1 MKLLSPLA
9 HKKAR
14 IEIIP
19 LIDIMF
25 FLLACMMLVSLNMI
39 QMKGVKLNLPTATT
53 ATAENKSDFLT
64 LSVRKEGA
72 LFLDKVEIERTALV
86 EELKKRK
93 ALKPDLRIYIQ
104 GDAEALHGD
113 VIAVLD
119 RVRSAGIQKVAFQ
132 TKQDT
137 NAGGIIE
144 KGGGGAHGTALPQPS
159 NSQASGAASQPNPPA
174 PAQPSA
180 STNDSVTPASVP
192 ASTNS
197 PQ

>member
-53 ATAENKSDFLT
+53 ATSENKSDFIT
-64 LSVRKEGA
+64 LSLRKDGT

-86 EELKKRK
+86 DELKRRK
-93 ALKPDLRIYIQ
+93 VLKPDLRICIQ
-104 GDAEALHGD
+104 GDVESLHGD
-113 VIAVLD
+113 VIVVLD

-132 TKQDT
+132 TKPDT
-137 NAGGIIE
+137 STGGMIE
-144 KGGGGAHGTALPQPS
+144 KASVIALAAGPATAPAQSSAPAGPATASPQS
-159 NSQASGAASQPNPPA
+159 SAPA
-174 PAQPSA
+174 PAPA
-180 STNDSVTPASVP
+180 AADSTR
-192 ASTNS
+192 
-197 PQ
+197 